1 MEKTSILPGAR
12 GLTFDELPVGACLES
27 PSRTITETDVVQFAG
42 LSGDYNP
49 LHTDAVFAAGTMFGQ
64 RIAHG
69 LLVLGIAS
77 GLAARLGF
85 LDGTALAFRGVEWKF
100 KKPVFFGDTVR
111 VRIVVGAKR
120 ELRGAGAG
128 IVDFEVEVL
137 NQADEIVQQGVWTIL
152 VRAGSSASTPTA
164 TPA

>member
-1 MEKTSILPGAR
+1 MPEEYRLVGR
-12 GLTFDELPVGACLES
+12 GLYFEQLTTAVQLES
-27 PSRTITETDVVQFAG
+27 PARTVTEADVALFAG

-49 LHTDAVFAAGTMFGQ
+49 LHTDAEFARQTMFGE

-85 LDGTALAFRGVEWKF
+85 LDGTALAFRAVDWKF
-100 KKPVFFGDTVR
+100 KKPVHFGDTLRVR
-111 VRIVVGAKR
+111 VRVADKR

-128 IVDFEVEVL
+128 IVDFEVHVL
-137 NQADEIVQQGVWTIL
+137 NQRDEVVQQGVWTIL
-152 VRAGSSASTPTA
+152 VRSAGAAAPSAPEA
-164 TPA
+164 G